1 MLQLLVAAYNFVVI
15 LGFLGI
21 QVRLCAGFLHLDFQ
35 MNFKAQR
42 AEKGFLQQRFVVV
55 ENNIPLEFRLYR
67 KQCSRAV
74 QMYRGERIN
83 PEFYRNFRDIS
94 FFQAIPLHQGKHFV
108 K

>member
-1 MLQLLVAAYNFVVI
+1 
-15 LGFLGI
+15 
-21 QVRLCAGFLHLDFQ
+21 

-83 PEFYRNFRDIS
+83 PEFLPQLPGYFLFSRQYRFTRANTSSNEFIS
-94 FFQAIPLHQGKHFV
+94 GESSFISEKSQAAAAAASSL
-108 K
+108 